1 MSSYA
6 GTIKYSHSNPKMLA
20 IGVTEQSQKLCA
32 CVYSQDLSNLCEQ
45 EMGTGKDSLKH
56 DEQKS
61 MRIVFEPL
69 WELSIMLYVVV
80 ETPGIFQ

>member
-1 MSSYA
+1 M
-6 GTIKYSHSNPKMLA
+6 IKYSHSNPKMLA
-20 IGVTEQSQKLCA
+20 IGLREQSQKPYA

-45 EMGTGKDSLKH
+45 EMVTGKDSLKH
-56 DEQKS
+56 DEQKPI
-61 MRIVFEPL
+61 RVVFDPL